1 MHSALTTLALVA
13 AVAVTAIP
21 TSDNVPEDALVQY
34 VSNTASDYEHARKNV
49 QSLMQT
55 GKTDKECRDLATSS
69 KKAIEDDVKA
79 DQKILDALPTGD
91 SCKNEGQSLV
101 TSTQNSLAQAKTD
114 HDNAEKKL
122 KKAKAANVDFGTVPY
137 NQLTPG
143 QCGTFFNH
151 ASYKKAVDAQTK
163 AQADLDKAK
172 GAMQAAQTANDN
184 AVAAAAKGKLEC
196 LCRAKKA
203 SDKGWQQVK
212 STQHKAGL
220 DWKTAHNVECVLD
233 GTPVSKCKVPPE
245 PKVKAPKLNAEAAK
259 LNGSTCKDGL
269 CWKKPVYKTVTT
281 GSNNQLNCGT
291 QSCGK
296 FVGFLKNYGY
306 GPTMDH
312 HMLSTPFDDYSISC
326 WRTYG
331 GDAHWCTSREAAA
344 FTKVDFV
351 EMAKK
356 AKEQQVSVLHGAY
369 VGTACGKWDPNAQA
383 PGPSLTG
390 TKGNWKLSCAKVQFQ
405 VNSPPQNNVHPSFVT
420 GNYQYVGGSWFN
432 AVGSNW
438 VTGSN
443 AWIDKCFAGQT
454 FGMCCKGGYGTKV
467 DH

>member
-172 GAMQAAQTANDN
+172 GAMQAAQTANAN
-184 AVAAAAKGKLEC
+184 AVAAANQGKMEC

-269 CWKKPVYKTVTT
+269 CWKKPTNHWVTYY
-281 GSNNQLNCGT
+281 GNYGVQLKRQCGNQA
-291 QSCGK
+291 CGK
-296 FVGFLKNYGY
+296 FIGYFSNYGY
-306 GPTMDH
+306 GPKGSSEND
-312 HMLSTPFDDYSISC
+312 SPFNVNSIAC
-326 WRTYG
+326 GNKYG
-331 GDAHWCTSREAAA
+331 GDAHWCTQEEAEA
-344 FTKVDFV
+344 FTKVDFI
-351 EMAKK
+351 EIAKK
-356 AKEQQVSVLHGAY
+356 AKEQQVSVSGGTLLT
-369 VGTACGKWDPNAQA
+369 TACGKYDPNYR
-383 PGPSLTG
+383 G
-390 TKGNWKLSCAKVQFQ
+390 KGKGSWLFTCARVQILGSM
-405 VNSPPQNNVHPSFVT
+405 NSPL
-420 GNYQYVGGSWFN
+420 GGSWYN
-432 AVGSNW
+432 AAGNNW
-438 VTGSN
+438 VHGAK
-443 AWIDKCFAGQT
+443 AWQDKCRT
-454 FGMCCKGGYGTKV
+454 NFGMCCGGSWGQKV

>member
-91 SCKNEGQSLV
+91 SCKNEGQSLA
-101 TSTQNSLAQAKTD
+101 TSTQNSLAQAKSD

-151 ASYKKAVDAQTK
+151 ANYKKAVAAQTK

-172 GAMQAAQTANDN
+172 GAMQAAQTANAN
-184 AVAAAAKGKLEC
+184 AVAAANQGKMEC

-259 LNGSTCKDGL
+259 MNGSSCKDGL
-269 CWKKPVYKTVTT
+269 CWKPASNKWVNFVTGGT
-281 GSNNQLNCGT
+281 SYRRQCGS

-296 FVGFLKNYGY
+296 FVGFFSNYGY
-306 GPTMDH
+306 GPNSNGYMVQN
-312 HMLSTPFDDYSISC
+312 PFTSYTSDCDKL
-326 WRTYG
+326 YG
-331 GDAHWCTSREAAA
+331 NGIGDTWGAHWCTPEEAAA
-344 FTKVDFV
+344 FTKNDFI

-356 AKEQQVSVLHGAY
+356 AKEQQVSVSGTGTYL
-369 VGTACGKWDPNAQA
+369 VTACGKFDPNANTPYVTQIKGRWKFDCA
-383 PGPSLTG
+383 NLAITG
-390 TKGNWKLSCAKVQFQ
+390 SMNQPLGGSWYK
-405 VNSPPQNNVHPSFVT
+405 
-420 GNYQYVGGSWFN
+420 YVGGKY
-432 AVGSNW
+432 
-438 VTGSN
+438 VTGAKAITPTCWAN
-443 AWIDKCFAGQT
+443 NN
-454 FGMCCKGGYGTKV
+454 FGMCCKGGIGRTPLK
-467 DH
+467 H

>member
-1 MHSALTTLALVA
+1 MGASLSDPDMRSALVTLALAA

-21 TSDNVPEDALVQY
+21 TSDNVPEADNVPEDALVQY

-55 GKTDKECRDLATSS
+55 GKTDKECRDLATAS
-69 KKAIEDDVKA
+69 KKAIKDDVKA

-101 TSTQNSLAQAKTD
+101 TSTQNILTQAKND

-151 ASYKKAVDAQTK
+151 ANYKKAVAAQTK

-172 GAMQAAQTANDN
+172 GTMQAAQTANDN
-184 AVAAAAKGKLEC
+184 AVAAAGRGKMEC

-245 PKVKAPKLNAEAAK
+245 PSVKAPKLNAEAAK

-269 CWKKPVYKTVTT
+269 CWKPNVYKLVWT
-281 GSNNQLNCGT
+281 GFNNQITCGSD
-291 QSCGK
+291 SCGK
-296 FVGFLKNYGY
+296 FIGFFSHYGY
-306 GPTMDH
+306 GPKVNLRTVQN
-312 HMLSTPFDDYSISC
+312 PFT
-326 WRTYG
+326 TYTNACAKKYG
-331 GDAHWCTSREAAA
+331 SGAHWCTPQEARA
-344 FTKVDFV
+344 FTKVDFT
-351 EMAKK
+351 EMQKK
-356 AKEQQVSVLHGAY
+356 YKEQRVSPGPPLI
-369 VGTACGKWDPNAQA
+369 TACGHWDSKAK
-383 PGPSLTG
+383 PSIHG
-390 TKGNWKLSCAKVQFQ
+390 IYGWGGGNWMFPCARLQYGGWYKYD
-405 VNSPPQNNVHPSFVT
+405 NTADKAVT
-420 GNYQYVGGSWFN
+420 GAKALTDTCPIGSSQGICCRGHYGG
-432 AVGSNW
+432 
-438 VTGSN
+438 
-443 AWIDKCFAGQT
+443 
-454 FGMCCKGGYGTKV
+454 KV